1 MPRILDGNEVAEFR
15 ARLLAA
21 AEALFARDGVA
32 GVSMRRIA
40 EAMGCSA
47 TTPYR
52 YFADKEEILA
62 SVRAAAFDR
71 FSATME
77 AAFARRG
84 SLVERSAAV
93 GRAYWDFAMRE
104 PDAYR
109 LMFDLA
115 QPDDDRY
122 PDLLRAGARARACM
136 TAHIRE
142 LVAEGRLAGDPD
154 LLGHVIWS
162 ATHGIVVLK
171 LAGRLKQG
179 PPAEDILRESM
190 RLLFTGARAGLPPRP
205 SPQPNAEAPG
215 STP

>member
-1 MPRILDGNEVAEFR
+1 MPKVLDEEDVADFR
-15 ARLLAA
+15 ERLLAA
-21 AEALFARDGVA
+21 AERLFAEQGVA

-40 EAMGCSA
+40 QAMGCSA

-71 FSATME
+71 FATTIE

-84 SLVERSAAV
+84 SPVERSAAV

-109 LMFDLA
+109 LMFDMA

-122 PDLLRAGARARACM
+122 PDLVRAGARARGCM

-142 LVAEGRLAGDPD
+142 LVSAGRIAGDPD
-154 LLGHVIWS
+154 LLSHVIWS

-171 LAGRLKQG
+171 LAGRLKHG
-179 PPAEDILRESM
+179 PAPEDILRESM
-190 RLLFTGARAGLPPRP
+190 RLLFNGARAGLPPRAP
-205 SPQPNAEAPG
+205 AQASAEATG
-215 STP
+215 SQT

>member
-1 MPRILDGNEVAEFR
+1 MPKILAEEDVAEFR
-15 ARLLAA
+15 TRLLAA
-21 AEALFARDGVA
+21 AEGLFARDGVA

-40 EAMGCSA
+40 DAMGCSA

-62 SVRAAAFDR
+62 SVRAAAFNR
-71 FSATME
+71 FAATIEE
-77 AAFARRG
+77 AFSRRG
-84 SLVERSAAV
+84 SIIERSAAV

-122 PDLLRAGARARACM
+122 PDLVKAGARARACM

-142 LVAEGRLAGDPD
+142 LVREGWIQGDPE

-179 PPAEDILRESM
+179 PAAEDILRESM
-190 RLLFTGARAGLPPRP
+190 RLLINGARAGLPPRASAQP
-205 SPQPNAEAPG
+205 SAEATG
-215 STP
+215 SKP